1 MSALGQ
7 KADIR
12 IAKSDV
18 RFTPESDIK
27 CAYGMSAKGQA
38 DFVKR
43 FLIKGGYVFT
53 CVFLASIGAPYI
65 SADARLNW
73 NKGELLTLCS
83 CDGPL
88 ELSIR

>member
-7 KADIR
+7 KADIC

-43 FLIKGGYVFT
+43 FLIKGDTFSPAFFWQVL
-53 CVFLASIGAPYI
+53 VRRIFLQMQG
-65 SADARLNW
+65 
-73 NKGELLTLCS
+73 
-83 CDGPL
+83 
-88 ELSIR
+88 